1 MSQSQGVYVK
11 LPNIYE
17 GNYSLLVLFPLLLI
31 VISLILLPNLK
42 YGIELSGGM
51 LITIQSS
58 NQIDEQQIRSTLS
71 QNGINSA
78 EIRLY
83 SNPAGYITEIE
94 TQIDSR
100 ILQIDDKIAR
110 LDSISKQVGDI
121 ESELARLRAEQQ
133 STGKDLSSQISS
145 DEQKL
150 SALITEALSIEDEV
164 FSLSKSLMNKEPTTQ
179 KYTGDEIAKI
189 VKASNAV
196 FSEAKLTYKEQL
208 ISQLS
213 SSLSVKDIKLEEV
226 SASLSRLFVN
236 KVLNVALISALLAVV
251 MIFLIF
257 RTFVPSFAVLVGA
270 FSDITMALGAMAFF
284 GIPLTLASFA
294 TLMTLAALSLD
305 TDMML
310 TIKTV
315 KRREGTPRERAYDA
329 FRTGFAMT
337 TTVIVAFLVLM
348 ILGMV
353 SHIPTYYQI
362 GAVAVAGL
370 IGDLIATWCLNSV
383 LVLWYLEGKYEIL
396 TRLVKR

>member
-1 MSQSQGVYVK
+1 VK

-17 GNYSLLVLFPLLLI
+17 GNYSWLVIFPILLI
-31 VISLILLPNLK
+31 IISLFLLPNLK
-42 YGIELSGGM
+42 YGIELNGGM
-51 LITIQSS
+51 LITIKV
-58 NQIDEQQIRSTLS
+58 DEQQIRSILS
-71 QNGINSA
+71 QNGIDSA

-83 SNPAGYITEIE
+83 SNPEGYIIEIE
-94 TQIDSR
+94 TEIDSR
-100 ILQIDDKIAR
+100 ILEIDDKIAR
-110 LDSISKQVGDI
+110 LDFISKQIGDI

-145 DEQKL
+145 DEQKI
-150 SALITEALSIEDEV
+150 AELIAEALSLQDEV
-164 FSLSKSLMNKEPTTQ
+164 FSLSQSLMNAEPTT
-179 KYTGDEIAKI
+179 KKHIGNEIVKI
-189 VKASNAV
+189 QKASNAV
-196 FSEAKLTYKEQL
+196 FSEAKLAYKEQL
-208 ISQLS
+208 ISRLY

-251 MIFLIF
+251 MVFLIF
-257 RTFVPSFAVLVGA
+257 RTFVPSLAVLVGA
-270 FSDITMALGAMAFF
+270 FSDITMALGAMALFE
-284 GIPLTLASFA
+284 IPLTLASFA

-315 KRREGTPRERAYDA
+315 KRKEGTPRERAYDA

-337 TTVIVAFLVLM
+337 TTVIVAFFILL
-348 ILGMV
+348 ILGIV

-370 IGDLIATWCLNSV
+370 IGDLIATWCLNAV
-383 LVLWYLEGKYEIL
+383 LVLWYLEGKYENII
-396 TRLVKR
+396 RMVKR

>member
-1 MSQSQGVYVK
+1 MK

-17 GNYSLLVLFPLLLI
+17 GNYSWLVIFPILLI
-31 VISLILLPNLK
+31 IISLFLLPNLK
-42 YGIELSGGM
+42 YGIELNGGM
-51 LITIQSS
+51 LITIMSS
-58 NQIDEQQIRSTLS
+58 NQVDEQQIRSILS
-71 QNGINSA
+71 QNGIDSA

-83 SNPAGYITEIE
+83 SNPEGYIIEIE
-94 TQIDSR
+94 TEIDSR
-100 ILQIDDKIAR
+100 ILEIDDKIAR
-110 LDSISKQVGDI
+110 LDFISKQIGDI

-145 DEQKL
+145 DEQKI
-150 SALITEALSIEDEV
+150 AELIAEALSLQDEV
-164 FSLSKSLMNKEPTTQ
+164 FSLSQSLMNAEPTT
-179 KYTGDEIAKI
+179 KKHIGNEIVKI
-189 VKASNAV
+189 QKASNAV
-196 FSEAKLTYKEQL
+196 FSEAKLAYKEQL
-208 ISQLS
+208 ISRLY

-251 MIFLIF
+251 MVFLIF
-257 RTFVPSFAVLVGA
+257 RTFVPSLAVLVGA
-270 FSDITMALGAMAFF
+270 FSDITMALGAMALFE
-284 GIPLTLASFA
+284 IPLTLASFA

-315 KRREGTPRERAYDA
+315 KRKEGTPRERAYDA

-337 TTVIVAFLVLM
+337 TTVIVAFFILL
-348 ILGMV
+348 ILGIV

-370 IGDLIATWCLNSV
+370 IGDLIATWCLNAV
-383 LVLWYLEGKYEIL
+383 LVLWYLEGKYENII
-396 TRLVKR
+396 RMVKR

>member
-1 MSQSQGVYVK
+1 VK

-31 VISLILLPNLK
+31 IISLILLPNLK

-58 NQIDEQQIRSTLS
+58 NQVDEQQIRSILS

-83 SNPAGYITEIE
+83 SNPDGYTTEIE

-150 SALITEALSIEDEV
+150 SALTTEALSIEDEV

-196 FSEAKLTYKEQL
+196 FSEAKLAYKEQL